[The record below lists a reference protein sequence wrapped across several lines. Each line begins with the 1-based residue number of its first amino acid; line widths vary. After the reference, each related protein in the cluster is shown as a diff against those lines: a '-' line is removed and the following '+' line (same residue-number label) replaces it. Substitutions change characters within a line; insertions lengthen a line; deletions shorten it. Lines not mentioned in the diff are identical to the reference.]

1 MKKISKILLIVVI
14 ICLLLTFA
22 ACPNDD
28 SPSNGETPGGEQ
40 NSDGNQD
47 NDDDGVTS
55 MKITIGNKS
64 FSATLYDTDAAKAF
78 AKLLPLTLNMTELNG
93 NEKYCDLS
101 TTLPQKSER
110 VGYINTGDIMLWGND
125 CIVLFYDSFSTPY
138 SYTKIGKIDD
148 VTGLQQAVGSG
159 SVTVT
164 FSA

>member
-14 ICLLLTFA
+14 ICLLLSFA
-22 ACPNDD
+22 ACPNVD

-40 NSDGNQD
+40 NSDGNQG

-55 MKITIGNKS
+55 MKITIGNKT
-64 FSATLYDTDAAKAF
+64 FSATLYDTEAAKAF

-125 CIVLFYDSFSTPY
+125 CIVLFYKSFSTPY
-138 SYTKIGKIDD
+138 SYTKIGKLDD
-148 VTGLQQAVGSG
+148 VTGLAQAVGSG